1 VVQGPEAGDQGPG
14 AGGQA
19 RPTRV
24 PAWVQNIAIA
34 VAVVLGLAM
43 HIEVFRERSATAICG
58 ADFPIFYGSA
68 KLLGTPDLYSVAA
81 VQKMQRQLI
90 GCGSAAA
97 AFIRLPYFAALV
109 WPFTLLPVS
118 AAFVVWRALLIGA
131 ELGFVALFR
140 WHWKWALL
148 ACVWSWP
155 LAWDLDNGQD
165 ASFLLLAVMAALLL
179 HQRGRYFAS
188 GLCFSWCAAKP
199 HLLVLLPL
207 LLVARNLRRT
217 AAGLAAGGAAWVAL
231 SFAVAG
237 WRWPAEFLH
246 AIANPNIDPTPLELH
261 NIRGLVHGWL
271 PAEILLGLTVAAAVW
286 VVCRRAPFDLAV
298 CAVLAGSLLVCHH
311 LTASDWCM
319 LLPVGLIVGARAA
332 TVPVRTM
339 AILLIT
345 PLVTVMQHSPTLMRV
360 PDLLLILLTLAMA
373 GEVLKVRPFSSD
385 KLAS

>member
-1 VVQGPEAGDQGPG
+1 MGRAPEAVGRRPG
-14 AGGQA
+14 TELA
-19 RPTRV
+19 V
-24 PAWVQNIAIA
+24 NIAIG
-34 VAVVLGLAM
+34 VLTVFGLAM
-43 HIEVFRERSATAICG
+43 HIQVFRERPATAICG
-58 ADFPIFYGSA
+58 TDFPIFYSSA
-68 KLLGTPDLYSVAA
+68 RLLGTPQLYSAAA
-81 VQKMQRQLI
+81 VQTTQRQLI

-109 WPFTLLPVS
+109 WPLTLLPVG
-118 AAFVVWRALLIGA
+118 AAFAVWRALLIGA
-131 ELGFVALFR
+131 ELGFVASFR
-140 WHWKWALL
+140 RHWKWALL

-188 GLCFSWCAAKP
+188 GVCLSWCAAKP

-207 LLVARNLRRT
+207 LLAAQNLRRT
-217 AAGLAAGGAAWVAL
+217 AAGLAAGGAAWLAL

-237 WRWPAEFLH
+237 WRWPADFLR

-271 PAEILLGLTVAAAVW
+271 PAEIVLGLTVALAVW
-286 VVCRRAPFDLAV
+286 IVCRHAPFDLAL

-319 LLPVGLIVGARAA
+319 LLPVGLIAGARAIS
-332 TVPVRTM
+332 VPVRTV
-339 AILLIT
+339 AIVLIT
-345 PLVTVMQHSPTLMRV
+345 PLVTVLQHSSALMRV
-360 PDLLLILLTLAMA
+360 PDLLLLLLTYTMA
-373 GEVLKVRPFSSD
+373 VQALRVRPFASD
-385 KLAS
+385 KLAA